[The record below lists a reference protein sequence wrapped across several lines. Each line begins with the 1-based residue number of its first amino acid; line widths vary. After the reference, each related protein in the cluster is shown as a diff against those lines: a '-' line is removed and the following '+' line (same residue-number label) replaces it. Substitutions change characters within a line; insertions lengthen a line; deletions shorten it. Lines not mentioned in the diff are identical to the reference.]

1 MGEFVQ
7 PEIKIVGELEPPDMR
22 EVHQLF
28 DNRRRTAYSE
38 IWKRLGGALDLFC
51 LEDQATLM
59 SRLRVLEEDGH
70 GYTVGGPA
78 LIEVQKRP
86 PLTVWPS
93 ELVFRDPACKWHF
106 DVSDFE
112 TFSPYPGFRLVNFGG
127 GAKYLSEGRIPGLDP
142 LVGMDPKKALH
153 FTMGRKGQSAILDAL
168 DEGSVEIIDL
178 DPGKIAEI
186 PPHGLHR
193 GPTYTERRVIGDRAV
208 LKSLAP
214 GSC

>member
-7 PEIKIVGELEPPDMR
+7 PEIKIVGELEPPDIR

-28 DNRRRTAYSE
+28 DNKRTAYTE
-38 IWKRLGGALDLFC
+38 IWERLGGALDLFC
-51 LEDQATLM
+51 PEDQATLM
-59 SRLRVLEEDGH
+59 SHLRVLEEDGH

-78 LIEVQKRP
+78 LIEVKKKP
-86 PLTVWPS
+86 PLTTG
-93 ELVFRDPACKWHF
+93 LNKLMFGDPVSNWHF
-106 DVSDFE
+106 DVSDYE
-112 TFSPYPGFRLVNFGG
+112 TFSPYPGFRLMNFGG
-127 GAKYLSEGRIPGLDP
+127 GTKYLSEGRIPGLDP
-142 LVGMDPKKALH
+142 LMGMDPKKALY
-153 FTMGRKGQSAILDAL
+153 FTLGRKGQRAIRDAL
-168 DEGSVEIIDL
+168 SKGSVEIIDL

-186 PPHGLHR
+186 PPHGLHC